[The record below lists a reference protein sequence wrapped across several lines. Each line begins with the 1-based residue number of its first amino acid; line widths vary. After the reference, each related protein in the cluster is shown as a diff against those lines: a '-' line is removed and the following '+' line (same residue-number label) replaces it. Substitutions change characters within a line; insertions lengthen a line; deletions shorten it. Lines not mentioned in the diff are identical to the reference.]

1 MLNFPEKTRCNRRL
15 PKEKFYEHL
24 PMTAKLE
31 RAFID
36 GIASIK
42 LVNVIS
48 PETMNI
54 TASDGFSEI
63 GVIEIVL
70 KTFPVDEFVLETM
83 DKVLPFYA
91 VYLVEFKGSYQVYI
105 AYKEKTA
112 TSGVKVVQF
121 YHTERTAFENLPLA
135 LDGTSVAEIY
145 TNFVTQVSGGK
156 LNARSSEDL
165 AQAVQS
171 DLEIKKLEEKIA
183 QLEKKIRL
191 EKQFN
196 RQVELSNQK
205 RELEQGLKDMK
216 K

>member
-63 GVIEIVL
+63 GVIEIAL
-70 KTFPVDEFVLETM
+70 KTFPVNEFVLET
-83 DKVLPFYA
+83 
-91 VYLVEFKGSYQVYI
+91 
-105 AYKEKTA
+105 
-112 TSGVKVVQF
+112 
-121 YHTERTAFENLPLA
+121 
-135 LDGTSVAEIY
+135 DGTIAC
-145 TNFVTQVSGGK
+145 NGGD
-156 LNARSSEDL
+156 NIDFHG
-165 AQAVQS
+165 AVG
-171 DLEIKKLEEKIA
+171 LCLYG
-183 QLEKKIRL
+183 
-191 EKQFN
+191 N
-196 RQVELSNQK
+196 LSC
-205 RELEQGLKDMK
+205 DMRIGVVVFQ
-216 K
+216 